1 MKHIT
6 IAIAALALIAG
17 SAQAQRARPRRLIPE
32 TLGFS
37 AAGYGLFSTGV
48 TIDGPGVRREVKTDS
63 GEGVGLQLGYGFTKQ
78 LMAFASA
85 DVSKQNSG
93 SFNTTMG
100 LTRLEAGAR
109 LSFPKPGSRSVP
121 YVSAHVGTHALTG
134 HSDGGGVSVS
144 IRITGKEI
152 GAGGGLLYA
161 ISPKIALDAGIVGDY
176 GKFSQQRLTGGV
188 NGGNAINANNSSKFR
203 VKVGFNW
210 HP

>member
-6 IAIAALALIAG
+6 IAVTALALIAG
-17 SAQAQRARPRRLIPE
+17 SAQAQKSRSPRLIPE
-32 TLGFS
+32 TLGFMV
-37 AAGYGLFSTGV
+37 AGHGLFSTGV
-48 TIDGPGVRREVKTDS
+48 SIAGPGVRREVKTDS

-78 LMAFASA
+78 LTAYASA

-93 SFNTTMG
+93 SFNTMMG
-100 LTRLEAGAR
+100 LKRLEAGAR
-109 LSFPKPGSRSVP
+109 WSFPKPGSRSVP

-134 HSDGGGVSVS
+134 HSDDGGLSVS

-161 ISPKIALDAGIVGDY
+161 VSPKIALDAGVVADY
-176 GKFSQQRLTGGV
+176 GKFSQQRLSGDV

-203 VKVGFNW
+203 LKVGFNW